1 MNRTCAIKSL
11 PEQSRK
17 VAILKSYF
25 ELMQKLNTAVLFARI
40 YIYTP
45 TNSHTLCVIFTD
57 VTL

>member
-1 MNRTCAIKSL
+1 MNRTCVIKSF
-11 PEQSRK
+11 PGQSRK

-25 ELMQKLNTAVLFARI
+25 GLMQKLSTTVLFARI

-45 TNSHTLCVIFTD
+45 TNSHTLCVILTD